1 MMFGVLNGAKIA
13 VLVATAT
20 AVGIGYWYIQKL
32 QTDLKIMQ
40 QNQVVLETAVESKSS
55 EIERLNENIQ
65 EIKEVNTRIK
75 TQSDALNA
83 EVSTLRNK
91 LSEHDL
97 GFLAENKP
105 GLIEKIINKDIQKN
119 LREGLKEIM
128 END

>member
-1 MMFGVLNGAKIA
+1 
-13 VLVATAT
+13 
-20 AVGIGYWYIQKL
+20 
-32 QTDLKIMQ
+32 MQ

>member
-1 MMFGVLNGAKIA
+1 MFGVLNGAKIA
-13 VLVATAT
+13 VLVAAAT

-105 GLIEKIINKDIQKN
+105 GLIEKIS
-119 LREGLKEIM
+119 
-128 END
+128 

>member
-1 MMFGVLNGAKIA
+1 
-13 VLVATAT
+13 
-20 AVGIGYWYIQKL
+20 
-32 QTDLKIMQ
+32 
-40 QNQVVLETAVESKSS
+40 
-55 EIERLNENIQ
+55 
-65 EIKEVNTRIK
+65 
-75 TQSDALNA
+75 
-83 EVSTLRNK
+83 

>member
-1 MMFGVLNGAKIA
+1 M
-13 VLVATAT
+13 
-20 AVGIGYWYIQKL
+20 
-32 QTDLKIMQ
+32 
-40 QNQVVLETAVESKSS
+40 
-55 EIERLNENIQ
+55 NENIQ